1 MDCFYKKSTRAENDS
16 ANKQRED
23 ILCTILDT
31 TYSDTEEDRQ
41 GLHVQTEFKQA
52 LHKIAEL
59 SNILVSSITVS
70 KKAGRTNNYDFD
82 VVYNGIHT
90 RKVEFKYGCSSI
102 KKLPQFLSLSVKQFL
117 PEFIPFW
124 WSHLD
129 KYTSCDEGITHP
141 KPSLEEYTKMV
152 SGVNYSASPF
162 FQQLKDRE
170 DVHKKEKCKVVDD
183 SISEFL
189 SHLPPF
195 SLEDITQRC
204 LAQQDKYFL
213 LWDKRMFVETFKP
226 EYCSNIR
233 FHSVTKNCIK
243 LVSDG
248 ATFSLLLRWR
258 NHKGI
263 LNPAWQISMS
273 V

>member
-1 MDCFYKKSTRAENDS
+1 MDCFYQKSARSENDS
-16 ANKQRED
+16 ANKRRED

-31 TYSDTEEDRQ
+31 TYSDEDHQ
-41 GLHVQTEFKQA
+41 ALYLQTEFKQA
-52 LHKIAEL
+52 LHTIAQL
-59 SNILVSSITVS
+59 SNVAYSSVTIT
-70 KKAGRTNNYDFD
+70 KKAGRSHNYDFD
-82 VVYNGIHT
+82 VVYDGIHT

-124 WSHLD
+124 WTYLD

-141 KPSLEEYTKMV
+141 KPPLEEYTKMV
-152 SGVNYSASPF
+152 NGVNYSVSPF

-170 DVHKKEKCKVVDD
+170 EIHKKEKGKVVND

-189 SHLPPF
+189 KNLPPF
-195 SLEDITQRC
+195 SLDDIIQRFM
-204 LAQQDKYFL
+204 AQQDKYFL
-213 LWDKRMFVETFKP
+213 LWDKRMIVETFKP